1 MSRDLSDQILIGS
14 ARERGVTRFRRWGLV
29 AIPLA
34 AILFQIYV
42 PRFFAFLA
50 YLEFPLLVTV
60 YFALMRR
67 SQIAGIFIGAG
78 IGLVQ
83 DSLSHQPLGMF
94 GFTKTL
100 VGYFAASVG
109 MRFDVDHVLI
119 RFVLAFF
126 FFIIHQFLYWVLA
139 RALLGQQLLFDI
151 QQTVIIGLLNAA
163 VGVFLYHLLDK
174 LKE

>member
-1 MSRDLSDQILIGS
+1 MSGDLSDQILIGT
-14 ARERGVTRFRRWGLV
+14 ARERGVARFRKWGV
-29 AIPLA
+29 IAVPLA

-42 PRFFAFLA
+42 PRFFEFLA

-67 SQIAGIFIGAG
+67 NQLAGIFIGAG

-83 DSLSHQPLGMF
+83 DSLSHQPIGMF
-94 GFTKTL
+94 GLIKTL

-109 MRFDVDHVLI
+109 MRFDVDHIVI

-126 FFIIHQFLYWVLA
+126 FFVFHQFFYWVLG
-139 RALLGQQLLFDI
+139 RALLGQALDFDI

-163 VGVFLYHLLDK
+163 VGISLYHFLDK